1 MRIRTSF
8 LVVAMGF
15 AAGCGSSDSGSNGA
29 GAGSGAGG
37 AASGAG
43 TAGTSAA
50 GSGTGSAS
58 AGSGSGIAGMTGVTS
73 GESGA
78 ASGAAGTSS
87 SGTGSQSGSTGPAD
101 ASTAKPEDASAS
113 HDAAVHADAT
123 AATAPAGDGGA
134 APYKGVG
141 GNSDCQYLPALGVTW
156 NYNWEATPGCTQAPF
171 VPMVWGKGAEL
182 TAAGI
187 TKEVATAVSSGYAY
201 VLGFNEP
208 DNSSQSNIDV
218 DTAISLWPSFN
229 NPSILIGSPATQGNS
244 TGMTWFTSFMDK
256 VNADTTGTLRV
267 DFIAV
272 HWYGWNSGSCDSKAS
287 NLESYLKQ
295 IEAIPGNRPIWL
307 TEWGCL
313 NDSNPSE
320 AVVQAFYEGAVTM
333 FANHP
338 RLVRYGWYQWET
350 NNELVNDDGGGL
362 TSLGETFAM
371 EPGTK

>member
-1 MRIRTSF
+1 MLRGGVRVF
-8 LVVAMGF
+8 RL
-15 AAGCGSSDSGSNGA
+15 GSS
-29 GAGSGAGG
+29 GAGSGAGRSSG
-37 AASGAG
+37 TTASGE
-43 TAGTSAA
+43 TAGTSGSGGGSAA
-50 GSGTGSAS
+50 GGGAGGSTGANGAQWGSAAGATGASGGAGAQTGSP
-58 AGSGSGIAGMTGVTS
+58 
-73 GESGA
+73 
-78 ASGAAGTSS
+78 
-87 SGTGSQSGSTGPAD
+87 GPAD
-101 ASTAKPEDASAS
+101 ASTGTPQDASAS
-113 HDAAVHADAT
+113 HDASAHDAAAVAHADAT
-123 AATAPAGDGGA
+123 ATTPPAGDGGA

-218 DTAISLWPSFN
+218 DTALSLWPSFN

-244 TGMTWFTSFMDK
+244 TGMTWFTSFMEQ

-267 DFIAV
+267 DFIAA
-272 HWYGWNSGSCDSKAS
+272 HWYGWNSGSCDSKAA
-287 NLESYLKQ
+287 NLESYIKR

-320 AVVQAFYEGAVTM
+320 AVVQAFYEGAVAM
-333 FANHP
+333 FADHP
-338 RLVRYGWYQWET
+338 RLVRYAWYQWET
-350 NNELVNDDGGGL
+350 NNELVSDDGGGL
-362 TSLGETFAM
+362 TSLGQTFAT
-371 EPGTK
+371 EPGAK